1 MVQGLPI
8 ENTFDHMRSSDGEHV
23 GYIHMTD
30 SGRFVPYDLLHR
42 PRAEAME
49 LDEAEHLLDGIGL
62 SMFTE
67 DWWLVLDGEHV
78 KVLIS
83 EVRRDS
89 ISVARTMDG
98 PVAKSVDLLT
108 TIELQLPTDRLVQR
122 EGRSPHMADRFSVQ

>member
-1 MVQGLPI
+1 
-8 ENTFDHMRSSDGEHV
+8 
-23 GYIHMTD
+23 
-30 SGRFVPYDLLHR
+30 
-42 PRAEAME
+42 ME

-108 TIELQLPTDRLVQR
+108 TIELRLPTDRLVQR